1 MPRNNQGRLDNKPET
16 GADAPPQ
23 NANALLNFVTPTEFV
38 ELPTKGKFYSQNHPL
53 KDAETVE
60 IKFMTAKETDLLTS
74 KTLLKKGVAIDRMIE
89 SVLVD
94 KSIKVRDLFI
104 GDKNS
109 ILIAARI
116 SGFGASYDAN
126 ITCKNCGQVGEQHFN
141 LQEVVRKEVDDDIEF
156 TENGTF
162 FVDLPSSKIRAECKL
177 LTGADEDW
185 LMKKVEKKRK
195 LKLAESL
202 LTDQLKLII
211 VSLEGVTER
220 GPVENFVDV
229 MPAKDS
235 NYLRKEYDRLKP
247 DIDLSYLFECE
258 SCDASNTVNIPFSTN
273 FFWPE

>member
-16 GADAPPQ
+16 GAEAPTQ

-38 ELPTKGKFYSQNHPL
+38 ELPTKGKFYPKNHPL
-53 KDAETVE
+53 CGAETIE

-74 KTLLKKGVAIDRMIE
+74 KTLLKKGVAIDRMLQSI
-89 SVLVD
+89 LVD
-94 KSIKVRDLFI
+94 SSIKVADLFI
-104 GDKNS
+104 GDKNA
-109 ILIAARI
+109 ILVAARI

-126 ITCKNCGQVGEQHFN
+126 ITCKNCGAVCEQHFN
-141 LQEVVRKEVDDDIEF
+141 LEEVNKKEVSEDIEF
-156 TENGTF
+156 TDNGTF
-162 FVDLPSSKIRAECKL
+162 FVKLPKSGIRAECKL
-177 LTGADEDW
+177 MTGSDEDF

-195 LKLAESL
+195 LKLPETL

-229 MPAKDS
+229 MPAMDS
-235 NYLRKEYDRLKP
+235 THLRKEYERVKP
-247 DIDLSYLFECE
+247 DIDMSYFFECE
-258 SCDASNTVNIPFSTN
+258 SCEASNTVSIPFSTN

>member
-16 GADAPPQ
+16 GAEAPPQ
-23 NANALLNFVTPTEFV
+23 NADALLNFVTPTEFV

-53 KDAETVE
+53 KDEETVE
-60 IKFMTAKETDLLTS
+60 IKFMTARETDLLTS
-74 KTLLKKGVAIDRMIE
+74 KTLLKKGVAIDRMLE

-94 KSIKVRDLFI
+94 KSIKVRD
-104 GDKNS
+104 
-109 ILIAARI
+109 
-116 SGFGASYDAN
+116 
-126 ITCKNCGQVGEQHFN
+126 QHFD
-141 LQEVVRKEVDDDIEF
+141 LQDVARKELDEDIEF

-162 FVDLPSSKIRAECKL
+162 FVDLPTSKIRAECKL

-185 LMKKVEKKRK
+185 LMKKMEKKRK

-235 NYLRKEYDRLKP
+235 NYLRKEYDRVKP

-258 SCDASNTVNIPFSTN
+258 SCDASNNVNIPFSTN